1 MKAKNTVYLAQSLDG
16 FIADPNGNIDWLS
29 KIENPQHSD
38 LGFADFM
45 AQIDA
50 IVMGRNT
57 FEQVMQY
64 GQWPYDKPV
73 FVLSQSLE
81 KLPEQSK
88 DKAYLVCASEK
99 EVISQLHQLGH
110 YRLYVDGGKLV
121 QSFLTKEL
129 IDELIVIT
137 VPVVLGQ
144 GLKWLPDSPLKGKIS
159 LLATSVLLGQL
170 VQSHYQVRTGS
181 SV

>member
-1 MKAKNTVYLAQSLDG
+1 MKTKNTVYLAQSLDG
-16 FIADPNGNIDWLS
+16 FIADQHGSIDWLS
-29 KIENPQHSD
+29 KIDNPQHSD

-50 IVMGRNT
+50 IVMGRHT
-57 FEQVMQY
+57 FEQVMRY

-88 DKAYLVCASEK
+88 GKAYLVCASEQ

-110 YRLYVDGGKLV
+110 YRLYIDGGKLV
-121 QSFLTKEL
+121 QNFLVKKL

-144 GLKWLPDSPLKGKIS
+144 GLKWLPERPLNSKIS
-159 LLATSVLLGQL
+159 LQATSVLLGQL
-170 VQSHYQVRTGS
+170 VQSHYQVLNSTS
-181 SV
+181 M